1 MLELYHSINS
11 VCAQKVRIALAEKE
25 LPHQEHLMTLGGDQ
39 FDPAYMK
46 LNLNAVV
53 PTLVHDGQPIIESS
67 VILYYLDEVFPE
79 RPLMPVAPLARAKA
93 RLFNKLI
100 DEYVHNSCTILTF
113 ATAFRPGLLM
123 MTPEEREAGFAK
135 APSKQRSAY
144 KRDVVAHGLDSGFA
158 KDAVEHHEK
167 LLTWIDDA
175 MKDGRYLAGDTYSL
189 ADVAV
194 IPYVLRLELLQLSRM
209 WDRRPAV
216 AAWWE
221 RVRQRPS
228 TDNAIFKR
236 MTEADAA
243 PFKNLTPDPWPKV
256 QEMLLAA
263 A

>member
-1 MLELYHSINS
+1 
-11 VCAQKVRIALAEKE
+11 
-25 LPHQEHLMTLGGDQ
+25 MTLGGDQ

-46 LNLNAVV
+46 LNPNAVV
-53 PTLVHDGQPIIESS
+53 PTLIHDGQPIIESS
-67 VILYYLDEVFPE
+67 VILYYLDEAFPE
-79 RPLMPVAPLARAKA
+79 KSLMPVAPLARAKV

-113 ATAFRPGLLM
+113 ATAFRPGLLK

-144 KRDVVAHGLDSGFA
+144 KRDVVAHGLDSRFV
-158 KDAVEHHEK
+158 KDAVEHHER

-175 MKDGRYLAGDTYSL
+175 IKNGPYLVADTYSL

-194 IPYVLRLELLQLSRM
+194 IPYILRLELLRLSRM
-209 WDRRPAV
+209 WDGRPNV

-228 TDNAIFKR
+228 TDTAIFNR
-236 MTEADAA
+236 MMEGDAA
-243 PFKNLTPDPWPKV
+243 PFKSLQPDPWPKV